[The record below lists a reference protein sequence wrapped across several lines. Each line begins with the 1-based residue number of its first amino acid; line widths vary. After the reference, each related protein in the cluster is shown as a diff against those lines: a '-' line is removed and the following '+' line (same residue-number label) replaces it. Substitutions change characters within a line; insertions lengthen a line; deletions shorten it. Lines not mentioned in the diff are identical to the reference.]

1 MIPIATI
8 TAPNPGPY
16 TLDGTRTYILGDS
29 VVIDPGPEV
38 ESHIDAIGRAAPNLT
53 TILVTH
59 RHADHAPAA
68 ATLRQRTGATIHAPA
83 QAGLADH
90 VALSDGGRI
99 ETLHGAIVAIATPG
113 HTAEHFCFLTADGD
127 LFTGDTILGEGT
139 TTIFPPDGDMGDY
152 LASLR
157 RLRALAPRR
166 IFPGHGPVREDAIEW
181 IDYYIRHRMDRE
193 AQIVASLSSHPV
205 TLAQLRL
212 SIYPT
217 LASPLHVAAELQLE
231 AHLKKLATEGVAVS
245 VGERWKRS

>member
-16 TLDGTRTYILGDS
+16 TLDGTRTYVLGDS

-38 ESHIDAIGRAAPNLT
+38 ESHIEAVLRAAPRLT

-68 ATLRQRTGATIHAPA
+68 ETLRQRTGATIHAPA
-83 QAGLADH
+83 EAGLADH
-90 VALSDGGRI
+90 VALSNDGRI
-99 ETLHGAIVAIATPG
+99 VTPHGAIVAIATPG

-157 RLRALAPRR
+157 RLRGLTPRR
-166 IFPGHGPVREDAIEW
+166 IFPGHGPVREDAVEW
-181 IDYYIRHRMDRE
+181 IEFYIRHRVERE
-193 AQIVASLSSHPV
+193 EQIVAAISSHPV
-205 TLAQLRL
+205 TLSQLRS

-217 LASPLHVAAELQLE
+217 LSSPLHAAAELQLE
-231 AHLKKLATEGVAVS
+231 AHLRKLVREGVAVS
-245 VGERWKRS
+245 VGEKWKRS